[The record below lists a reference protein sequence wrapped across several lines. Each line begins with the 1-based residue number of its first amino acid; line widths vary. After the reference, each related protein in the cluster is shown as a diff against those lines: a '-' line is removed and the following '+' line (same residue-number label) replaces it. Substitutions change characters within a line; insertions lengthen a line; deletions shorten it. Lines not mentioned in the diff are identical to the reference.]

1 MMPAIT
7 KHETDIVIIGAGVF
21 GSLLAYELSNTT
33 CKGVTLIEAN
43 TPGSGLTGE
52 SPGIIALLDT
62 DVLNA
67 QQAWFAAT
75 YYRQLNKKL
84 PGGIAFKDCKGML
97 YTSAGIKPFIAAQ
110 INTRR
115 LCEKL
120 VTAALVHNIQYLE
133 NCKVSSIESA
143 TGNKFLVRVTNG
155 EIHAQRVILA
165 MGAHVSQL
173 IPESLARV
181 SINKSFQSNIY
192 AYTTDTVEIYM
203 QEDLYL
209 LPWQQHCVVGF
220 LHRDHKVSNPH
231 AICNEPST
239 HVEIHKTLCGI
250 HPVFSSYTPLECK
263 VYIDNFSES
272 SQVGFT
278 TDKQTGVQYIFGASG
293 NGITQAPGL
302 VKTND
307 SNISLNITV
316 NGYLIL

>member
-1 MMPAIT
+1 MMPAI
-7 KHETDIVIIGAGVF
+7 KRHETDIAIIGAGVF
-21 GSLLAYELSNTT
+21 GSLLAYELSYTI
-33 CKGVTLIEAN
+33 CKEVTLIEAN

-67 QQAWFAAT
+67 QQASFAAT
-75 YYRQLNKKL
+75 YYRQLNEKL
-84 PGGIAFKDCKGML
+84 PGGIAFNDRKGIL
-97 YTSAGIKPFIAAQ
+97 YTRTGIKPFTVAQ
-110 INTRR
+110 INTRQ
-115 LCEKL
+115 LCERL

-133 NCKVSSIESA
+133 NCKVSSIEPS
-143 TGNKFLVRVTNG
+143 TGNNFLVRATSG

-165 MGAHVSQL
+165 MGAKVSQL
-173 IPESLARV
+173 IPDSLDTV

-209 LPWQQHCVVGF
+209 LPWYQHCVVGF
-220 LHRDHKVSNPH
+220 LHRDQQVSNLQ

-239 HVEIHKTLCGI
+239 HVDIHETLCGI
-250 HPVFSSYTPLECK
+250 HPVFSSYAPLECK

-272 SQVGFT
+272 NQVGFMK
-278 TDKQTGVQYIFGASG
+278 DKQSGVEYIFGASG

-302 VKTND
+302 VKQMIQT
-307 SNISLNITV
+307 LA
-316 NGYLIL
+316 